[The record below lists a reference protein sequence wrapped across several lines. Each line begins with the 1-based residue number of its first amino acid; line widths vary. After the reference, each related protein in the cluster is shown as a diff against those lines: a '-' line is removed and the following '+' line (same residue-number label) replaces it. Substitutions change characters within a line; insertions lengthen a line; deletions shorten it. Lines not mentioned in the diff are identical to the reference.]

1 MKAVAR
7 LDWGRWIADCPNPSC
22 TNAIQLE
29 QGQAEFQCRFLADEK
44 RQLYGGCGTVAPVEW
59 PEDVAGI
66 SRTGAGGPDSARNW
80 RPEQ

>member
-7 LDWGRWIADCPNPSC
+7 LDWGRWVADCPAPNC
-22 TNAIQLE
+22 KNAMQLE
-29 QGQAEFQCRFLADEK
+29 RDQAEFRCRFLADEK
-44 RQLYGGCGTVAPVEW
+44 RQLYGGCGTVAPIEW

-66 SRTGAGGPDSARNW
+66 GRAVIGEPEGAQNW